1 MTRSMLVLMSENR
14 IYTGIGSR
22 VTPLR
27 FTKLMSNIAEI
38 LDSLGF
44 QLRTG
49 DARGADRAFSD
60 SSKNRQIYGPDMTQY
75 NYSKWCEAEKIM
87 SEFCLERKLEDM
99 TDVHRRLAVRNTFQ
113 ILDYSLDSPTAFVVC
128 WTPTPDPFAPGAGGT
143 RYACRLARSLDIP
156 VINLNTPT
164 EYSRFHYACLMAN
177 ELDFLETSG
186 LAETMKK

>member
-1 MTRSMLVLMSENR
+1 MTRSTLALMSENR

-22 VTPLR
+22 VTPLK

-60 SSKNRQIYGPDMTQY
+60 SSKNHEIYGPDMAQY

-87 SEFCLERKLEDM
+87 SEFCFEKSLENMNDAI
-99 TDVHRRLAVRNTFQ
+99 RRLVVRNTFQ
-113 ILDYSLDSPTAFVVC
+113 ILGHSLDKPTAFVVC

-164 EYSRFHYACLMAN
+164 EYSRFHYACLMVD
-177 ELDFLETSG
+177 ELNFLETSG
-186 LAETMKK
+186 LAEVMKK